1 MYHRQSAMDILL
13 SDGPAAPAAG
23 IPGLPDGP
31 IAPKQPTDAFYA
43 TWNLLESVADPEIP
57 VVNLREMGI
66 LRAVRQTATGL
77 EVVLTP
83 TYSGCPAMSQMAD
96 DVVNALAQAGVAARV
111 LTQIAPA
118 WSTDWMTP
126 EARDKLRA
134 YGIAPPHSCASAGT
148 NVIQFASKK
157 IAGDAELT
165 VACPQCGSTN
175 TTETSHFGSTACK
188 ALYRCLICL
197 EPFDYF
203 KPY

>member
-1 MYHRQSAMDILL
+1 MQAHATPSPVQAASA
-13 SDGPAAPAAG
+13 P
-23 IPGLPDGP
+23 LPDGP
-31 IAPKQPTDAFYA
+31 IALKQPTDAHYA
-43 TWNLLESVADPEIP
+43 TWSLLESVTDPEIP

-77 EVVLTP
+77 EVVITP
-83 TYSGCPAMSQMAD
+83 TYSGCPAMSQMED
-96 DVVNALAQAGVAARV
+96 DVVNALSKAGVAARV

-126 EARDKLRA
+126 EGREKLRA
-134 YGIAPPHSCASAGT
+134 YGIAPPHPSGCGTPAANVVRFAAKRAAGSADL
-148 NVIQFASKK
+148 A
-157 IAGDAELT
+157 
-165 VACPQCGSTN
+165 VACPQCGSHN

-188 ALYRCLICL
+188 ALYRCLDCQ

>member
-1 MYHRQSAMDILL
+1 MTTPR
-13 SDGPAAPAAG
+13 SDSSSSPVAVKE
-23 IPGLPDGP
+23 GLPDGP
-31 IAPKQPTDAFYA
+31 IAQKQPDDPHYA
-43 TWNLLESVADPEIP
+43 TWQLLESVTDPEIP

-66 LRAVRQTATGL
+66 LRAVRQTACGL
-77 EVVLTP
+77 EVVITP
-83 TYSGCPAMSQMAD
+83 TYSGCPAMSQMED
-96 DVVNALAQAGVAARV
+96 DVVNALSEAGVAARV

-126 EARDKLRA
+126 EGREKLRA
-134 YGIAPPHSCASAGT
+134 YGIAPPHPSGCGTPGT

-157 IAGDAELT
+157 IAGNAALT

-188 ALYRCLICL
+188 ALYRCLSCL

>member
-1 MYHRQSAMDILL
+1 MQVDATPSLL
-13 SDGPAAPAAG
+13 H
-23 IPGLPDGP
+23 LPDGP
-31 IAPKQPTDAFYA
+31 IAKKQPNEPFYA
-43 TWNLLESVADPEIP
+43 IWNLLESVTDPEIP

-66 LRAVRQTATGL
+66 LRVVRQTATGL
-77 EVVLTP
+77 EVVITP

-96 DVVNALAQAGVAARV
+96 DVVNALSQAGVAARV

-126 EARDKLRA
+126 EAREKLRA
-134 YGIAPPHSCASAGT
+134 YGIAPPHPSGCGT
-148 NVIQFASKK
+148 PAANVIQFAFKRV
-157 IAGDAELT
+157 ACDAAMT
-165 VACPQCGSTN
+165 VPCPQCGSQN

-188 ALYRCLICL
+188 ALYRCLSCM

>member
-1 MYHRQSAMDILL
+1 MSSLATPGQAQSA
-13 SDGPAAPAAG
+13 AAA
-23 IPGLPDGP
+23 LPDGP
-31 IAPKQPTDAFYA
+31 IALKEPNDAFYA
-43 TWNLLESVADPEIP
+43 IWRLLESVTDPEIP

-77 EVVLTP
+77 EVVITP
-83 TYSGCPAMSQMAD
+83 TYSGCPAMSQMQD
-96 DVVNALAQAGVAARV
+96 DVVNALSEAGVAARV

-126 EARDKLRA
+126 QAREKLRA
-134 YGIAPPHSCASAGT
+134 YGIAPPHPSGCGT
-148 NVIQFASKK
+148 PAANVIQFATKK
-157 IAGDAELT
+157 TAGGAELS
-165 VACPQCGSTN
+165 VACPQCGSHN

-188 ALYRCLICL
+188 ALYRCLDCL

>member
-1 MYHRQSAMDILL
+1 MAPDTTPNLL
-13 SDGPAAPAAG
+13 ER
-23 IPGLPDGP
+23 LPDGP
-31 IAPKQPTDAFYA
+31 IAQKQPAEPFYDV
-43 TWNLLESVADPEIP
+43 WQLLESVTDPEIP

-77 EVVLTP
+77 EVVITP
-83 TYSGCPAMSQMAD
+83 TYSGCPAMSQMED
-96 DVVNALAQAGVAARV
+96 DVVNALSKAGVAARV
-111 LTQIAPA
+111 STQIAPA

-126 EARDKLRA
+126 EGREKLRS
-134 YGIAPPHSCASAGT
+134 YGIAPPHGCGSGSA

-157 IAGDAELT
+157 IAGSDALT
-165 VACPQCGSTN
+165 VACPQCGSQN

-188 ALYRCLICL
+188 ALYRCLNCL

>member
-1 MYHRQSAMDILL
+1 MP
-13 SDGPAAPAAG
+13 SDATPDPVQTASSV
-23 IPGLPDGP
+23 LPDGP
-31 IAPKQPTDAFYA
+31 IALKTPSDAHYA
-43 TWNLLESVADPEIP
+43 TWNLLESVTDPEIP

-66 LRAVRQTATGL
+66 LRAVRQTASAL
-77 EVVLTP
+77 EVVITP
-83 TYSGCPAMSQMAD
+83 TYSGCPAMSQMED
-96 DVVNALAQAGVAARV
+96 DVVNALSKAGVAARV

-126 EARDKLRA
+126 EGREKLRA
-134 YGIAPPHSCASAGT
+134 YGIAPPHPSACGSGST

-157 IAGDAELT
+157 IAAHAELA
-165 VACPQCGSTN
+165 VACPQCGSKN

-188 ALYRCLICL
+188 ALYRCLSCL

>member
-1 MYHRQSAMDILL
+1 MPSHATPGQAQS
-13 SDGPAAPAAG
+13 APAA
-23 IPGLPDGP
+23 LPDGP
-31 IAPKQPTDAFYA
+31 IALKEPNDAFYA
-43 TWNLLESVADPEIP
+43 TWCLLESVTDPEIP

-77 EVVLTP
+77 EVVITP
-83 TYSGCPAMSQMAD
+83 TYSGCPAMSQMQD
-96 DVVNALAQAGVAARV
+96 DVVNALAKAGVAARV

-126 EARDKLRA
+126 EGREKLRA
-134 YGIAPPHSCASAGT
+134 YGIAPPHPSGCGT
-148 NVIQFASKK
+148 PAANVIQFASKK
-157 IAGDAELT
+157 TAGGAELS
-165 VACPQCGSTN
+165 VACPQCGSDN

-188 ALYRCLICL
+188 ALYRCLNCL

>member
-1 MYHRQSAMDILL
+1 MQTDAT
-13 SDGPAAPAAG
+13 
-23 IPGLPDGP
+23 PGQAERLPDGP
-31 IAPKQPTDAFYA
+31 IAQKQPNEPFYA
-43 TWNLLESVADPEIP
+43 VWNLLESVTDPEIP

-77 EVVLTP
+77 EVVITP
-83 TYSGCPAMSQMAD
+83 TYSGCPAMSQMQD
-96 DVVNALAQAGVAARV
+96 DVVNALSQAGMAARV

-126 EARDKLRA
+126 QGHEKLRA
-134 YGIAPPHSCASAGT
+134 YGIAPPHASHCGESNA
-148 NVIQFASKK
+148 NIIQFASKK
-157 IAGDAELT
+157 GAARADLA
-165 VACPQCGSTN
+165 VACPQCGSKN

-188 ALYRCLICL
+188 ALYRCLDCL

>member
-1 MYHRQSAMDILL
+1 MQADATPS
-13 SDGPAAPAAG
+13 PATSSPLA
-23 IPGLPDGP
+23 LPDGP
-31 IAPKQPTDAFYA
+31 ITRKQSFDAHFA
-43 TWNLLESVADPEIP
+43 VWDLLESVTDPEIP

-66 LRAVRQTATGL
+66 LRAVRQTTSGL
-77 EVVLTP
+77 EVVITP
-83 TYSGCPAMSQMAD
+83 TYSGCPAMGQMED
-96 DVVNALAQAGVAARV
+96 DVVNALSKAGMAARV
-111 LTQIAPA
+111 VSQIAPA

-134 YGIAPPHSCASAGT
+134 YGIAPPHPSPCASAGV

-157 IAGDAELT
+157 RALDVDTT
-165 VACPQCGSTN
+165 VTCPQCGSNN

-188 ALYRCLICL
+188 ALYRCLSCL